1 MILDLKESIDED
13 LFVVS
18 FTNGTSLPP
27 LRKFEV
33 GAYLR

>member
-13 LFVVS
+13 LFVES
-18 FTNGTSLPP
+18 FINGPFLPP
-27 LRKFEV
+27 LRKYEV